1 MHRIYRN
8 LLIVLLACVAALA
21 FLYPPQRTIRL
32 GKDLRGGV
40 SLTYSVQIRPGE
52 NAARIIEDTIT
63 VLKERVDP
71 QGIMEV
77 SMTRS
82 GRDRIEIT
90 MPLPG
95 PEVKALREKFEAE
108 LSRVA
113 LNELSPNR
121 LDQTMRLEPDARAQ
135 AIDELSL
142 GEARRKELLTD
153 AAAKFDTAR
162 AARDAID
169 AARREAKTEAQL
181 DALIAAAA
189 EAELAY
195 DAARQAVLMSTI
207 APGEV
212 RRALLASNRPR
223 SITDVD
229 GTQVR
234 LPSPRERSLERLR
247 QAHPDAKETL
257 DRIVAAYAVYEANR
271 RSLDDPQDLIRLLR
285 GAGVLSFRIAIDPG
299 TGPNSHPDE
308 EALRRELRERGP
320 RNATRPDAH
329 WYRIN
334 QIENWYDS
342 VAQLRFLEEDPARYF
357 ADQGFVGEEFDA
369 EYYLLLWDTRTLRL
383 TPAEGRWRVD
393 RAYEGVDQVG
403 RPAID
408 FVMDERGAL
417 LLGDLTREPA
427 KTNLKMAVLLDDQIY
442 TAPSLRSQISKSG
455 QITGNFSAAE
465 RQYVIRVLAAGS
477 LQAKLSP
484 EPLSVSVLGPDL
496 GADNLRQGM
505 IAGIISLGVCA
516 VFLIGYYFQSGA
528 IAVVGLA
535 VNALLL
541 VGAMAMN
548 AAAFTLPGIAGV
560 ILTFAM
566 AVDAN
571 VLVFERMREE
581 LALGNDLKTAQ
592 KLGYQRAN
600 SAIIDGNLTNL
611 IVCIVLATVGT
622 PEIKGFGITMSIGV
636 LTTLFAQV
644 FTTRSIYEALVYK
657 AGWKKTSF
665 LPLSVP
671 AVQRAFQFNVDWM
684 GLRKYF
690 YVLFAGL
697 IILSVSMALFRG
709 HKMFDTE
716 FLGGTAVTLDL
727 KPGPDGRPMTL
738 TRAQVQQ
745 RVQAASELDPRLA
758 EMRSADIIVV
768 NPRADGVT
776 SSTFRIDTLVADEG
790 GVVSDAVSEKFQ
802 DVIDSQP
809 ALAFN
814 ASDQPDL
821 RRAPVYPILLPVLG
835 QNIEKPE
842 LRTDTREYI
851 GGVAVVL
858 TDISPPQP
866 IATLRQRLDR
876 TRTGRD
882 FADLLGRPHD
892 LVLLSGAEDAAT
904 GVVLLVRDTATSFF
918 DSEERWLERVAA
930 REWALVR
937 ASLAEP
943 TKFLNVE
950 SFTAQ
955 IADRFIAQATVAV
968 ILSVI
973 LVIIYVWVRFGS
985 LRFAL
990 AAMVPTLHDC
1000 VAVVGLIALAEIL
1013 YDVLPGPVSSS
1024 LGLLPFKIDLTTV
1037 AAILTVLGYSIND
1050 KIVVLDR
1057 IRENRGKVTFI
1068 SREMINQSINQTMS
1082 RTVMTGTTTILATF
1096 VMYAVGGESIRAF
1109 AYALGLGVII
1119 GTISS
1124 VCLGAPMVWSRKLE
1138 EPTSRL

>member
-8 LLIVLLACVAALA
+8 LLIVLAACAIA
-21 FLYPPQRTIRL
+21 FAFIYPPQRTIRL

-40 SLTYSVQIRPGE
+40 SLTYAVQIRPGE
-52 NAARIIEDTIT
+52 DADRIIEDTIT
-63 VLKERVDP
+63 VLKDRVDP

-95 PEVKALREKFEAE
+95 PEIKAMREKFEAE
-108 LSRVA
+108 LSRLA
-113 LNELSPNR
+113 LNELSPAR
-121 LDQTMRLEPDARAQ
+121 VDQTMRMEPAARSA
-135 AIDELSL
+135 AIDELSM

-153 AAAKFDTAR
+153 AAAKFDAAQ
-162 AARDAID
+162 AARRAID
-169 AARREAKTEAQL
+169 AARAEGKPDAEL
-181 DALIAAAA
+181 DALIARAA
-189 EAELAY
+189 EAELAF
-195 DAARQAVLMSTI
+195 DGARDAVLRTTI

-212 RRALLASNRPR
+212 RRALQASNRQR

-229 GTQVR
+229 GTQLMV
-234 LPSPRERSLERLR
+234 PSPRQRALERLA

-257 DRIVAAYAVYEANR
+257 DRIVAAYSVYEANR

-320 RNATRPDAH
+320 RNANRPDAH

-342 VAQLRFLEEDPARYF
+342 VAQLRFLEENPARYF
-357 ADQGFVGEEFDA
+357 ADQGFVAEEFDG
-369 EYYLLLWDTRTLRL
+369 EYYLLLWDTRRLRL
-383 TPAEGRWRVD
+383 TSAEGRWRVD
-393 RAYEGVDQVG
+393 RAFEGVDQVG

-408 FVMDERGAL
+408 FVMDERGGV
-417 LLGDLTREPA
+417 LLGELTREPA

-505 IAGIISLGVCA
+505 VAGMISLGVCA
-516 VFLIGYYFQSGA
+516 AFLIGYYFQSGA
-528 IAVVGLA
+528 LAVVGLA

-571 VLVFERMREE
+571 VLVYERMREE

-592 KLGYQRAN
+592 KLGYQRAS

-611 IVCIVLATVGT
+611 IVCVVLATVGT

-644 FTTRSIYEALVYK
+644 FTTRAFYEALVFK
-657 AGWKKTSF
+657 AGWKRTTF
-665 LPLSVP
+665 LPLAVP

-684 GLRKYF
+684 GLRRIF
-690 YVLFAGL
+690 YVMFAGL
-697 IILSVSMALFRG
+697 MILSVSMAVFRG
-709 HKMFDTE
+709 QKMFDTE
-716 FLGGTAVTLDL
+716 FLGGTAITLDL
-727 KPGPDGRPMTL
+727 KPGPDGQPMTL
-738 TRAQVQQ
+738 TRAQVQE
-745 RVQAASELDPRLA
+745 RVQAAAASDPRLA
-758 EMRSADIIVV
+758 EMRTADIIVV

-790 GVVSDAVSEKFQ
+790 GVVSDAISEKFQ

-809 ALAFN
+809 ALTFTGSELA
-814 ASDQPDL
+814 DV
-821 RRAPVYPILLPVLG
+821 RRAPVFPVLLPVLG
-835 QNIEKPE
+835 QNIERPDV
-842 LRTDTREYI
+842 RADSREYI

-858 TDISPPQP
+858 TGIDPPQP
-866 IATLRQRLDR
+866 LNTLRQRLDR
-876 TRTGRD
+876 TRTDRD
-882 FADLLGRPHD
+882 FADLLGRPHE
-892 LVLLSGAEDAAT
+892 LVLLEGTEDAAT

-918 DSEERWLERVAA
+918 DSEDRWQERVAA

-937 ASLAEP
+937 ASLAEA

-950 SFTAQ
+950 SFSAQ
-955 IADRFIAQATVAV
+955 IADRFIAQAVVAV
-968 ILSVI
+968 ILSTI

-990 AAMVPTLHDC
+990 AAIVPTLHDC

-1013 YDVLPGPVSSS
+1013 YDVLPAELSRS
-1024 LGLLPFKIDLTTV
+1024 LGLMPFKIDLTTV

-1057 IRENRGKVTFI
+1057 IRENRGKLTYV
-1068 SREMINQSINQTMS
+1068 SRELVNRSINQTMS
-1082 RTVMTGTTTILATF
+1082 RTVMTGTTTILSTF
-1096 VMYAVGGESIRAF
+1096 VMYAVGGESIRGF

-1124 VCLGAPMVWSRKLE
+1124 VCLGAPMVWTKKLE
-1138 EPTSRL
+1138 ERTSRV